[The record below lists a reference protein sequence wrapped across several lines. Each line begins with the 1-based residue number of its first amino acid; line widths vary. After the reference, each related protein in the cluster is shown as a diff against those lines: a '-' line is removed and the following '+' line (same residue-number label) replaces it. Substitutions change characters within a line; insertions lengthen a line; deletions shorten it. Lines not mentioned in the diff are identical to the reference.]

1 MDKST
6 IEKPWAF
13 KAMFAFFLDQCGDSI
28 QNGLLI
34 SMSGRFH
41 SKWTGDQHVRA
52 FHQKGATVLTLL
64 LSQGKSR
71 IVLAEIINW
80 QADKDFLPFC
90 PDGLICEM
98 TTAQKTHN

>member
-34 SMSGRFH
+34 NMSGCFH
-41 SKWTGDQHVRA
+41 SKWTADQHVRA

-64 LSQGKSR
+64 LWHGKKQNCTGR
-71 IVLAEIINW
+71 
-80 QADKDFLPFC
+80 DY
-90 PDGLICEM
+90 
-98 TTAQKTHN
+98 